1 MSRRASFFARTHPG
15 IRRVR
20 FPDEIVF
27 EESIKEAD
35 GEVIISM
42 LRRASLDIDINRI
55 NMAGMSALHQA
66 VLDANL
72 VVVRLLLIHGA
83 DPNLVDADSWTP
95 LHAAAANGHSNITR
109 YLLLQGADRS
119 RRTADG
125 ETALELVE
133 EDDYKTM
140 AVLMNTKEEVEK
152 ERRKSVVKE
161 KQEKKEP
168 AWVRRESVQEAV
180 RKESLQEAEH
190 DTRRKGSA
198 WVGRDEIPEEE
209 EEEDESEPEIIV
221 EKVIKNRQRR
231 QGRLELPPVGEESF
245 VIEKDRER

>member
-245 VIEKDRER
+245 VVEKDRER

>member
-221 EKVIKNRQRR
+221 EKVSKNRQRR

>member
-1 MSRRASFFARTHPG
+1 M
-15 IRRVR
+15 
-20 FPDEIVF
+20 
-27 EESIKEAD
+27 
-35 GEVIISM
+35 
-42 LRRASLDIDINRI
+42 
-55 NMAGMSALHQA
+55 
-66 VLDANL
+66 
-72 VVVRLLLIHGA
+72 
-83 DPNLVDADSWTP
+83 
-95 LHAAAANGHSNITR
+95 
-109 YLLLQGADRS
+109 LQGADRS

-161 KQEKKEP
+161 KQEKREP

-209 EEEDESEPEIIV
+209 EEEEDESETEIIV

-245 VIEKDRER
+245 VVEKDRER